1 LICNLIPTVGVY
13 LSMEV
18 SFIVLPII
26 LVLYH
31 LFIQK
36 RYVWYIIIKAATL
49 IIYLHNR
56 YLSLVR
62 IASLERGMI
71 NSRTKAGI
79 EKAKI
84 DGVKFGRT
92 LGSKN
97 KKNSW

>member
-36 RYVWYIIIKAATL
+36 RYV
-49 IIYLHNR
+49 
-56 YLSLVR
+56 
-62 IASLERGMI
+62 
-71 NSRTKAGI
+71 
-79 EKAKI
+79 
-84 DGVKFGRT
+84 
-92 LGSKN
+92 
-97 KKNSW
+97 